1 MNTVSTILKA
11 LMLASLTFGSAS
23 AAETIRLGQVSL
35 SFYAVTGGIVQ
46 HVLESEGY
54 AVEVIP
60 GSHAEIYPKV
70 GAGEVDILAASWLP
84 SAHAGLYKKVEGSTF
99 KLAKLYDD
107 ARLYWTVPSYIPADQ
122 ISSVADLVKPEVK
135 AKLPDTIVS
144 LPESTGLTTVGRE
157 VVKAYGLDAAGY
169 ELKAAS
175 PAEWIGA
182 FKQAYEAKEWIVFP
196 LWQPQWINA
205 VYDLRVL
212 DEPKAIYGTDS
223 AFLIAHEGLKSKLS
237 ERALRHLGNIR
248 LSVAAITEMDRLMN
262 VEKLSPRDAAEQWI
276 ANNPDIV
283 ASWRP

>member
-1 MNTVSTILKA
+1 MNTVSKILKS
-11 LMLASLTFGSAS
+11 LLLASLTVGSAS
-23 AAETIRLGQVSL
+23 AADTIRLGQVSL

-107 ARLYWTVPSYIPADQ
+107 ARLYWTVPSYVPADQ

-135 AKLPDTIVS
+135 AKLPTTIVS

-157 VVKAYGLDAAGY
+157 VVKAYGLDVAGY

-175 PAEWIGA
+175 PAEWIGT

-237 ERALRHLGNIR
+237 DRALRHLGNIR

-262 VEKLSPRDAAEQWI
+262 VEKLSPRDAADRWI

-283 ASWRP
+283 ASWQP

>member
-1 MNTVSTILKA
+1 MNTVSKILKS
-11 LMLASLTFGSAS
+11 LLLASLTVGSAS
-23 AAETIRLGQVSL
+23 AADTIRLGQVSL

-107 ARLYWTVPSYIPADQ
+107 ARLYWTVPSYVPADQ

-135 AKLPDTIVS
+135 AKLPTTIVS

-157 VVKAYGLDAAGY
+157 VVKAYGLDVAGY

-175 PAEWIGA
+175 PAEWIGT

-237 ERALRHLGNIR
+237 DRALKHLGNIR

-262 VEKLSPRDAAEQWI
+262 VEKLSPRDAADRWI

-283 ASWRP
+283 ASWQP